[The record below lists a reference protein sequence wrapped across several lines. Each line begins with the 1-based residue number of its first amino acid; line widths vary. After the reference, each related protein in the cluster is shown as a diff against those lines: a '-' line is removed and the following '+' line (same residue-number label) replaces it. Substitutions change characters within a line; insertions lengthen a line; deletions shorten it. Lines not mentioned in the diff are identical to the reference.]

1 VYGRVSRRLADSL
14 WEQPPRLK
22 TDTPRFPR
30 DSVERSLNVQTPQR
44 SDHNPA
50 NLTLLEGSRQLGY
63 ACKSVPQNIS
73 GSFADHARCG
83 ANCTIGCRGFLDG
96 EGKKGKMSGCRVFL
110 QPRLKASRDGG
121 SNILVRGL
129 DGFEIDRIVFS
140 EPNDASGLLGLVPGT
155 ANRRAIGA
163 VGTLQDPE
171 TGIKERLLV
180 LADRTVV
187 SAGTLNSPVILLRS
201 GLKVGASLFA
211 ALRPLLMTELT
222 LLLVVPGRTPT
233 SARTFTST
241 RPSSSTLD
249 GRTR

>member
-1 VYGRVSRRLADSL
+1 MPCDR
-14 WEQPPRLK
+14 
-22 TDTPRFPR
+22 
-30 DSVERSLNVQTPQR
+30 VERSLNVQTPQR

-110 QPRLKASRDGG
+110 QPRLKVSREGQGGGGASIR
-121 SNILVRGL
+121 VHGL

-155 ANRRAIGA
+155 ENRRAIGA
-163 VGTLQDPE
+163 IGTLQDPE
-171 TGIKERLLV
+171 TGVKERLLV

-201 GLKVGASLFA
+201 GLKVGTYRLACCSHTA
-211 ALRPLLMTELT
+211 AKHLLT
-222 LLLVVPGRTPT
+222 LLLIGPGRTPT
-233 SARTFTST
+233 SARTSTST

-249 GRTR
+249 GPKR

>member
-1 VYGRVSRRLADSL
+1 MNN
-14 WEQPPRLK
+14 PRGL
-22 TDTPRFPR
+22 TADTPRFPC

-110 QPRLKASRDGG
+110 QPRLKASRGEDGG
-121 SNILVRGL
+121 VGSSIRVQGL

-140 EPNDASGLLGLVPGT
+140 EPNDASGLLSLVPGT

-163 VGTLQDPE
+163 IGTLQDPE

-201 GLKVGASLFA
+201 GLKVCTYRLARCSHIA
-211 ALRPLLMTELT
+211 ADDPLTFLRCAD
-222 LLLVVPGRTPT
+222 RTPT

-241 RPSSSTLD
+241 RPSSSILD
-249 GRTR
+249 GPKR